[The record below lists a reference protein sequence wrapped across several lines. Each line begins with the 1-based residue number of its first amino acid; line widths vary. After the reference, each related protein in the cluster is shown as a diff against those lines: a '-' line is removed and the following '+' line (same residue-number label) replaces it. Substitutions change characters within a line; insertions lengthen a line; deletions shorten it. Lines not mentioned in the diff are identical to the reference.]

1 VDTLNCFE
9 SPSLPFEFHLGY
21 SGGLAGMFGWA
32 MAMPVS
38 ITEIISML
46 QKYHSSSNAHKSDV
60 TPALLLLATV

>member
-1 VDTLNCFE
+1 
-9 SPSLPFEFHLGY
+9 
-21 SGGLAGMFGWA
+21 MFGWA

-60 TPALLLLATV
+60 TPALLLRAT